1 MRIFFIIKREAKFPL
16 DLEPIDPEK
25 KLLRERVNTLEVLK
39 SFFFQVFFFVSL
51 IFQNLQAQLQ
61 LMTERYKSLHSN
73 ITKIRT
79 ETYKLRQKMKV
90 IFFFKICVFTTHI
103 PHLLFYSTK

>member
-39 SFFFQVFFFVSL
+39 SFFFKFSFSFRL
-51 IFQNLQAQLQ
+51 
-61 LMTERYKSLHSN
+61 
-73 ITKIRT
+73 
-79 ETYKLRQKMKV
+79 
-90 IFFFKICVFTTHI
+90 FFKIYR
-103 PHLLFYSTK
+103 PNYN